1 MATEYRMP
9 FENEYTDGQWI
20 NPKTCNST
28 IPPFS
33 LDIFFLKN
41 KTSSII
47 TSFTCIGTQND
58 AGRFAY
64 SFFDIVL
71 YEIGTFRIAVCS
83 K

>member
-1 MATEYRMP
+1 MP
-9 FENEYTDGQWI
+9 FENDYTDGQLI
-20 NPKTCNST
+20 NSKTCNST

-41 KTSSII
+41 KTSSVI
-47 TSFTCIGTQND
+47 TSFTCTGTQND

-64 SFFDIVL
+64 SFFDVVL
-71 YEIGTFRIAVCS
+71 YEMLTFRFTVCS